1 MIEPAFRPF
10 LLGVAR
16 VSCAAFVLFA
26 IAACDSSSGQEVVS
40 TAEGSVAG
48 GAGAGARGGGGGG
61 GGRGRGRG
69 PSGPVPVEVSLAE
82 LGDAARFVSAT
93 GTVEPIR
100 SVGVNSQM
108 AGALLKVNVEEGNA
122 VRPGQVLAQID
133 SRELEAQLA
142 AANASLEVARRTAE
156 RAQELRREGI
166 ITVAEFDRDQTAY
179 TAAKASHEQLTTRL
193 GYATVRAPIGGV
205 ILDKRLE
212 AGDIVGGQTRLF
224 TIGDVATLVVRVPI
238 SELDVA
244 GLRVGD
250 PVDLTLDA
258 LPGRLLPARI
268 RRVFPSADT
277 VSRLIPVEVALTL
290 AAARDV
296 KPGYLARVSMRL
308 DPRSNVLMV
317 PSQAVLADPGGSIV
331 YLVRDGK
338 AARTRVRAGGTFQG
352 RMEIVEGLVAGDSV
366 IVNGNNIVR
375 DGGVVRVVS
384 SPTLDSV
391 VRDAPAARR
400 TNGDTTH
407 GGPR

>member
-1 MIEPAFRPF
+1 VE
-10 LLGVAR
+10 
-16 VSCAAFVLFA
+16 
-26 IAACDSSSGQEVVS
+26 IA
-40 TAEGSVAG
+40 
-48 GAGAGARGGGGGG
+48 
-61 GGRGRGRG
+61 
-69 PSGPVPVEVSLAE
+69 LAE
-82 LGDAARFVSAT
+82 LGVAARFVSAT

-108 AGALLKVNVEEGNA
+108 AGALLQVHVEEGDA
-122 VRPGQVLAQID
+122 VRQGQVLAQID

-142 AANASLEVARRTAE
+142 AATASLEVARRTAE
-156 RAQELRREGI
+156 RSQELRKEGI
-166 ITVAEFDRDQTAY
+166 ITVAEFDRDQTAF
-179 TAAKASHEQLTTRL
+179 TAAKSTHEQITTRL
-193 GYATVRAPIGGV
+193 GYATVRAPIAGV

-224 TIGDVATLVVRVPI
+224 TVGDVSTLVVRVPI

-250 PVDLTLDA
+250 HVELTLDA

-277 VSRLIPVEVALTL
+277 VSRLIPVEVALTS
-290 AAARDV
+290 AGARDV
-296 KPGYLARVSMRL
+296 KPGFLARVSLRL

-317 PSQAVLADPGGSIV
+317 PSPAVLADPGGSIV
-331 YLVRDGK
+331 YLVRGGK

-352 RMEIVEGLVAGDSV
+352 RMEIVDGLVAGDTV

-384 SPTLDSV
+384 APTLDSV
-391 VRDAPAARR
+391 VRDAGGRR
-400 TNGDTTH
+400 TNGDTTN
-407 GGPR
+407 GGSR